1 MKEREIR
8 VEERAERGPRETK
21 ENSGTFRYTYQ
32 AAYSWF
38 VLRMAIKHF
47 LRRSEC
53 TVHRPSDTRT
63 LGMTRKIEGEALPD
77 SPLGAR
83 IVVAGDRENERPSE
97 KRKRKCRCFVVVAIS
112 HVRPIT
118 ICGE

>member
-1 MKEREIR
+1 MRGGMKEREIR
-8 VEERAERGPRETK
+8 VEKERAERGPRETK

-47 LRRSEC
+47 LRRTSEC

-77 SPLGAR
+77 SPLGAQR
-83 IVVAGDRENERPSE
+83 IVVVIGDRERTT
-97 KRKRKCRCFVVVAIS
+97 KRKKK
-112 HVRPIT
+112 T
-118 ICGE
+118 EM